1 MNNIAYKRQFLMYK
15 CSGVPTLTNLANPN
29 AQVFIA
35 FKSFFFFKC
44 WNTLLCTQT
53 TYEVQLVEDVQYPTS
68 CFGLNFQSPVDV
80 TETEF
85 RTTLATL
92 LTSLG
97 GSVSTN

>member
-1 MNNIAYKRQFLMYK
+1 MYK
-15 CSGVPTLTNLANPN
+15 CSGVPILINLANPN

-35 FKSFFFFKC
+35 FKYFFFFKC

-68 CFGLNFQSPVDV
+68 CLGLNFQSPVDV

-85 RTTLATL
+85 RTTLSTL

-97 GSVSTN
+97 GSVSTI